1 MRRLVVLLV
10 LLFASHAGA
19 AAPPDAERCGIT
31 PAFVTPAKPLD
42 ALKAAVAAQRDVRIL
57 AVGSG
62 ATAGGGS
69 VQAGN
74 AYPNRMLEVL
84 RAALPHSDVTV
95 TVRGGRGLTAVEML
109 PLVESELK
117 QAPPVVVAVWQTG
130 TVEAIKAMRPDRM
143 RQALRTGLE
152 AIRAAGADLVVID
165 PQFTRALR
173 ANTDLEPY
181 EAELQQVAA
190 LSGADLFRRFE
201 LTRGWALEGR
211 IDPERA
217 PKETRE
223 AVLNRLNAC
232 AGEALAYYLLN
243 GAGVAIP

>member
-1 MRRLVVLLV
+1 MRRLATLLL
-10 LLFASHAGA
+10 LLFVTHAGV
-19 AAPPDAERCGIT
+19 AAPLDAEGCGIA
-31 PAFVTPAKPLD
+31 PVFVTPSKPLG
-42 ALKAAVAAQRDVRIL
+42 ALKAAIAARRTIGIL
-57 AVGSG
+57 AIGSG

-69 VQAGN
+69 IQAGN

-84 RAALPHSDVTV
+84 KAALPHSDVSV
-95 TVRGGRGLTAVEML
+95 AVRGGRGMTAVEML
-109 PLVESELK
+109 PLVEAELK
-117 QAPPVVVAVWQTG
+117 QALPVVVLWQTG
-130 TVEAIKAMRPDRM
+130 TVEAIKAMRLDRM
-143 RQALRTGLE
+143 HNALRTGLE

-181 EAELQQVAA
+181 EAELQQVGTLPAA
-190 LSGADLFRRFE
+190 HLFRRFE

-223 AVLNRLNAC
+223 AVLNRLSAC
-232 AGEALAYYLLN
+232 EGEALARFLLN
-243 GAGVAIP
+243 GAGVAAP

>member
-1 MRRLVVLLV
+1 MRRLAVLLV
-10 LLFASHAGA
+10 LLFASHASV
-19 AAPPDAERCGIT
+19 AAPPDAEGCGIA
-31 PAFVTPAKPLD
+31 PALVTPTKPLD
-42 ALKAAVAAQRDVRIL
+42 ALKAAIAARRDVGIL

-69 VQAGN
+69 IQAGN
-74 AYPNRMLEVL
+74 AYPIRMLEVL
-84 RAALPHSDVTV
+84 KAALPHSDVTV

-117 QAPPVVVAVWQTG
+117 QISPVVVLWQTG
-130 TVEAIKAMRPDRM
+130 TVEAIRAMRADRM
-143 RQALRTGLE
+143 RNALRTGLG

-173 ANTDLEPY
+173 ANTDREPY
-181 EAELQQVAA
+181 EAELQQVGG
-190 LSGADLFRRFE
+190 LPGANLFHRFE

-223 AVLNRLNAC
+223 RVLDRLNAC
-232 AGEALAYYLLN
+232 AGEALAHYLLN
-243 GAGVAIP
+243 GVGVAVP

>member
-1 MRRLVVLLV
+1 MRRLAVLLV
-10 LLFASHAGA
+10 LLFVSHAGL
-19 AAPPDAERCGIT
+19 AAPPEAEGCGIAA
-31 PAFVTPAKPLD
+31 AFVRPAKPLD
-42 ALKAAVAAQRDVRIL
+42 ALKAAITAKRDVGIL

-69 VQAGN
+69 IQAGN

-84 RAALPHSDVTV
+84 KAALPRSGLTV

-109 PLVESELK
+109 PLVEAALK
-117 QAPPVVVAVWQTG
+117 QSPPAVVLWQTG

-143 RQALRTGLE
+143 RNALRTGLQ

-181 EAELQQVAA
+181 EAELQQVGG
-190 LSGADLFRRFE
+190 LPGANLFRRYE

-217 PKETRE
+217 PKDTRE
-223 AVLNRLNAC
+223 AALNRLSAC
-232 AGEALAYYLLN
+232 EGEALARYLLN
-243 GAGVAIP
+243 GAGVAVP